1 MKHLEHFGKIVHTLI
16 YCNNYSSLLSI
27 IEGLQNQSGLT
38 KDKRQL
44 KEISAR
50 KIITVSYLGTILT
63 MKC

>member
-1 MKHLEHFGKIVHTLI
+1 MKHLEHFGKIVNTLI
-16 YCNNYSSLLSI
+16 YCNNSSLLSI

>member
-16 YCNNYSSLLSI
+16 YCNNSSLLSI